1 MAAQETSKVCPK
13 CFEVNEPR
21 ATFCNECG
29 APLTDE
35 PGAEGSDPEV
45 YREITEANLHRIR
58 GNYKEAVDSCLGIL
72 RRYPNNGT
80 SHTLLGD
87 IYAENGEL
95 EQSAQWYEMALDLRP
110 ESEHDSRKLEAVQR
124 RMSEQETASTAKQLG
139 IPESKPRTQQYVFV
153 MAIMIAVVGVAGFM
167 VGGYFSPASAAER
180 PRLINE
186 QIDVGG
192 PAVEPAAN
200 VPAPQPA
207 DDPSETP
214 GDPGWL
220 GTGTERQA
228 VAALSALP
236 VGARLLSVSVDD
248 WSREVWLTAKARQGD
263 DFGQIAVEFAEA
275 IFSQPGYS
283 SMMVRLADGDGI
295 LYRAKVSR
303 PDFEEVRAGDSD
315 AIEMLRNVWRR
326 DVSS

>member
-13 CFEVNEPR
+13 CFEVNDQR
-21 ATFCNECG
+21 ATFCSECG
-29 APLTDE
+29 VPLTDE

-95 EQSAQWYEMALDLRP
+95 EKSAQWYEMALDLRP

-124 RMSEQETASTAKQLG
+124 RMAEQEAASTAKQLG

-153 MAIMIAVVGVAGFM
+153 MAIMIAVVGVAGFL
-167 VGGYFSPASAAER
+167 VGGYFSPAAAAS

-186 QIDVGG
+186 PIDVGG
-192 PAVEPAAN
+192 PAVEPAVN
-200 VPAPQPA
+200 IPAPQSEDGPVEEPR
-207 DDPSETP
+207 DPE
-214 GDPGWL
+214 WL
-220 GTGTERQA
+220 GTGPERGLMSALEAQPIGA
-228 VAALSALP
+228 RILSA
-236 VGARLLSVSVDD
+236 SVDD
-248 WSREVWLTAKARQGD
+248 WSHKVWLTARAIQGD
-263 DFGQIAVEFAEA
+263 DFDQIAVGFAEA
-275 IFSQPGYS
+275 VFSQPGYS
-283 SMMVRLADGDGI
+283 SVMIRLTDGDSI
-295 LYRAKVSR
+295 LYRAEVSR
-303 PDFEEVRAGDSD
+303 KNYQDTLEADLD
-315 AIEMLRNVWRR
+315 AMEMLREVWHR